1 MTAAELTGRV
11 TGVALS
17 GSPAG
22 LSNEDANLYH
32 QAIFDNSPDALIFGL
47 PDGTILSVNAAACR
61 IFGRSAEEM
70 CAAGIG
76 AIIDFDD
83 PRSRKAFA
91 DREQHGSF
99 HGEITL
105 LRKDGTRFEGEVTY
119 ILFKDSNGRTRSA
132 MIVRDVSESKKL
144 ADSLRWSE
152 EKFSKAFEYNQAM
165 MTITRLRDNM
175 LLDINREFRRKLGYE
190 REEFQGRS
198 VEELPHWG
206 DLNDR
211 RKMLQHINEYGYISN
226 YEVSFRKK
234 SGEIGYALVAAN
246 LFELAQEQ
254 YLLCSAIDITERKK
268 AADELRSSQDI
279 FYKAFNTNPHAM
291 FIVSMNDDTILEV
304 NDTFLEQNACTREE
318 LIGRNIL
325 DTGFWVQPHE
335 RYRYIEKIKKYG
347 LVRNFEA
354 RTRLHTGQEF
364 TVLFSGVAIRWKNE
378 PCVLSIV
385 NDITELR
392 RCQQEMA
399 RLDRLN
405 VIGEMSASIAHEIRN
420 PMSTVKGFL
429 QLLKCQDRYADD
441 SEYMQLMIEELDRA
455 NDIITEFLSLAKN
468 KPIDKKP
475 ENLNDRIK
483 ALWPLLQSDATK
495 RDMYIDLELGNI
507 SEIMIDRGEI
517 RQLILNLVRNGLEAM
532 SPKGRLTI
540 KTFEDRN
547 GVTMAIHDKGP
558 GMSIEVQEKIG
569 TPFFT
574 TKPNGTGLGLPV
586 CYSIAQR
593 HDAVIKVTTGS
604 QGTVFK
610 VIFPRITPEKDR

>member
-1 MTAAELTGRV
+1 MAAAISTGKVAGPAVSGNRV
-11 TGVALS
+11 S
-17 GSPAG
+17 F
-22 LSNEDANLYH
+22 SNEDANLYH
-32 QAIFDNSPDALIFGL
+32 QAIFDNSPNAIIFGL
-47 PDGTILSVNAAACR
+47 PDGTILAVNAAACR
-61 IFGRSAEEM
+61 MFGRSAEEM
-70 CAAGIG
+70 CTVGRG
-76 AIIDFDD
+76 AIIDSDD
-83 PRSRKAFA
+83 PRSWEAFG
-91 DREQHGSF
+91 DREQPGSF

-105 LRKDGTRFEGEVTY
+105 LHKDGTRFEGEVIH
-119 ILFKDSNGRTRSA
+119 ILFKDSDGRTRSA
-132 MIVRDVSESKKL
+132 MIVRDISESKKL

-152 EKFSKAFEYNQAM
+152 EKFFKAFEYNQAM

-175 LLDINREFRRKLGYE
+175 LLDINREFIRNLGYE

-206 DLNDR
+206 DLHDQQ
-211 RKMLQHINEYGYISN
+211 KMLQHINEYGFVSN
-226 YEVSFRKK
+226 YQVSFRKK

-246 LFELAQEQ
+246 LFELDQEK
-254 YLLCSAIDITERKK
+254 YLLCSAIDITEHKK
-268 AADELRSSQDI
+268 AAEELRSSQDI
-279 FYKAFNTNPHAM
+279 FYKAFNTNPHAV

-318 LIGRNIL
+318 LIGRNII
-325 DTGFWVQPHE
+325 DTGFWVQPQE
-335 RYRYIEKIKKYG
+335 RQRYIEMIKRYG
-347 LVRNFEA
+347 VVRNFEA
-354 RTRLHTGQEF
+354 RTRLHTGQVF

-392 RCQQEMA
+392 RHQQEMA

-429 QLLKCQDRYADD
+429 QLLKGQDRYAED

-455 NDIITEFLSLAKN
+455 NAIITEFLSLAKN

-475 ENLNDRIK
+475 ENLNERIK

-507 SEIMIDRGEI
+507 SDIMIDRGEI

-540 KTFEDRN
+540 KTYEDRN
-547 GVTMAIHDKGP
+547 GVTIAVHDQGP
-558 GMSIEVQEKIG
+558 GMSVEVQEKIG

-574 TKPNGTGLGLPV
+574 TKPDGTGLGLAV

-593 HDAVIKVTTGS
+593 HNAVIKVTTGA

-610 VIFPRITPEKDR
+610 VIFPPITKG